1 MSKKYESTIGALGF
15 LMVLGV
21 PFSVCASPTCDV
33 NSAVSK
39 VYRSTV
45 AVTLTT
51 PSGQPASG
59 TGFLWDAAGH
69 VITNHHVIAAGSD
82 PMIRLSS
89 GEIRRG
95 TVVADFPERDIAVI
109 EISGLVPASVQQESK
124 NDGSD
129 SDVITIGNPFGRGL
143 TPSTGSIEA
152 YNQQVS
158 YSANLS
164 FTGLI
169 RTDIQFK
176 PGNSGGPVFNCSG
189 RVVGMAAATMPRGD
203 GGVIGYVIPIG
214 QLEGAMAAVS
224 GGGRVAAAGKSI
236 YPEPTT
242 TVAPVQQASRPRLGL
257 MVIPSSGVLVVD
269 DVLPGTPASTA
280 GAVRGDAI
288 IAANGHP
295 VRELSELIGEVHQVG
310 NDVIT
315 LTVLRSGQPLN
326 LSIRLI

>member
-1 MSKKYESTIGALGF
+1 MTRKNETMIGVIGF
-15 LMVLGV
+15 AMAFAA
-21 PFSVCASPTCDV
+21 PFSACASPACDV
-33 NSAVSK
+33 NSAVSQ

-59 TGFLWDAAGH
+59 TGFIWDAAGH

-89 GEIRRG
+89 GESRRG
-95 TVVADFPERDIAVI
+95 RVVADFPERDIAVI
-109 EISGLVPASVQQESK
+109 EIAGSLPSSVQPES
-124 NDGSD
+124 NGYGRD
-129 SDVITIGNPFGRGL
+129 SDVITIGNPYGRGL
-143 TPSTGSIEA
+143 TTSTGSIEA
-152 YNQQVS
+152 DNQQVA
-158 YSANLS
+158 YSANISLS
-164 FTGLI
+164 GLL

-176 PGNSGGPVFNCSG
+176 PGNSGGPVFNCFG
-189 RVVGMAAATMPRGD
+189 KVVGMAAATMPRGD
-203 GGVIGYVIPIG
+203 GGVIGYVIPVG
-214 QLEGAMAAVS
+214 QLVGAMVSVS
-224 GGGRVAAAGKSI
+224 GAGRMAAAGNSI

-242 TVAPVQQASRPRLGL
+242 VAPVKQTSRPRLGL

-280 GAVRGDAI
+280 GAARGDAI

-310 NDVIT
+310 NEVIT